1 MSAPLPSDSGNAR
14 ADQDAMLWMSRIDR
28 GLTPEEQDEF
38 FTWLAA
44 SPAHSESLNRCR
56 QRWRRLDRL
65 ADWRPECGVDP
76 NPDLLAPRRVAHW
89 RTWALPALAAAACLA
104 LGAALLWKPKTD
116 STDRAATPASA
127 SALKPE
133 VRRILPDQS
142 FVKLNEGAAHE
153 VLYTPTERRVRLTRG
168 EAFFK
173 VAKDP
178 HRPFVVEVGGATVR
192 ALGTAFNVRLAGD
205 ALDVLV
211 AEGRVEV
218 APPQNA
224 HATKGV
230 TLAPDPTVL
239 AASQRMSLALD
250 AARGAGQVATLTRR
264 EIQQT
269 LAWQH
274 GLMTFQEQP
283 LAAIVDE
290 LNRLND
296 RQIVLADDAIA
307 ALRFSGTIRSDNVD
321 GFVRLLETSF
331 GAEVVPGSGSEIQ
344 VRTRGTSR

>member
-1 MSAPLPSDSGNAR
+1 
-14 ADQDAMLWMSRIDR
+14 MSRIDR

-89 RTWALPALAAAACLA
+89 RRWGLPALAAAACLA
-104 LGAALLWKPKTD
+104 VSAALLWKPETTAID
-116 STDRAATPASA
+116 ATDRAATAASA
-127 SALKPE
+127 ALKPE

-142 FVKLNEGAAHE
+142 VVKLNEGAAHE
-153 VLYTPTERRVRLTRG
+153 VLYTPTERRIRLTRG

-173 VAKDP
+173 VTKDAS
-178 HRPFVVEVGGATVR
+178 RPFVVEVGGATVR

-211 AEGRVEV
+211 AEGSVEV
-218 APPQNA
+218 APPPNA
-224 HATKGV
+224 HPTKGL

-250 AARGAGQVATLTRR
+250 ATRGASQVATLTRR

-296 RQIVLADDAIA
+296 RQIVLADEAIA
-307 ALRFSGTIRSDNVD
+307 ALRFSGTIRSDNLD

-331 GAEVVPGSGSEIQ
+331 GAEVVPGGGSEIQ
-344 VRTRGTSR
+344 VRTRRTSR